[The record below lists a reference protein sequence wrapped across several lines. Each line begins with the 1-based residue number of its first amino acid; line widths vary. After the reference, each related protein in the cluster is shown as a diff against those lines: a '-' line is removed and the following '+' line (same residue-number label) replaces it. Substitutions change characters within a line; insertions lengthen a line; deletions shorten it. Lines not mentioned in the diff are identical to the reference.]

1 MKFSIFPH
9 LVFSYCPGAGLRHSN
24 SLMLRL
30 MAGIER
36 HRSIHR
42 LDSTV
47 VCTACR
53 DRRKERMW
61 WRSSSGR
68 ALNRSGAEPPP
79 ARARLGAA
87 SISIAATPHRS
98 FRRPPVAGAV
108 DPSDG
113 TSKGEESTLDA
124 GAEWPLMGWLD
135 RVPQESGP

>member
-47 VCTACR
+47 VCTACW
-53 DRRKERMW
+53 DGRKEKTR
-61 WRSSSGR
+61 WRSSSSR
-68 ALNRSGAEPPP
+68 ALNRSGASPPP

-87 SISIAATPHRS
+87 SISTAAK
-98 FRRPPVAGAV
+98 RRRRGRDRTSQASTASLLPPPPVAAGWRSQRCCYRLV
-108 DPSDG
+108 DG
-113 TSKGEESTLDA
+113 
-124 GAEWPLMGWLD
+124 
-135 RVPQESGP
+135 